1 MRIVLPAA
9 LRHAV
14 KKALL
19 GAGVR
24 RETIQRVAEF
34 WDGVDTATCAEYW
47 GNFPMVRRAINA
59 RVAGSPDTTWF
70 TRQILARTGR
80 FGRVL
85 TFGDGYGMAAEAYQR
100 RHDTDEIVYL
110 NVSSGEGRRF
120 AQRLAD
126 VDYRGARAFVQG
138 DANTLDYLSL
148 GMFDTIID
156 VGTFHHLFAFE
167 LIFPQLH
174 RILKPGGILYVDEFV
189 GPTRYHFTRPVI
201 DWVNRQL
208 RDLPA
213 SLVKSRRRVRQ
224 GDYVE
229 MLTGGN
235 DPSECVRSGELQRAL
250 LDAFRVLSV
259 DDMGGTLLQ
268 PLFLTSN
275 LRQCRLNI
283 GNWHETPDGEAE
295 LARLVAEETE
305 WIRTGRVSSDYRN
318 YVFTRRSK

>member
-34 WDGVDTATCAEYW
+34 WDGVDTATCPEYW
-47 GNFPMVRRAINA
+47 GNFPVVRRATNV

-70 TRQILARTGR
+70 TRRILEREER

-85 TFGDGYGMAAEAYQR
+85 TFGDGYGMAAEAFQR

-110 NVSSGEGRRF
+110 NVSGGEGRRF

-126 VDYRGARAFVQG
+126 VDYRGAQAFVQD
-138 DANTLDYLSL
+138 DANTMDYLGL
-148 GMFDTIID
+148 GPFDTIID

-167 LIFPQLH
+167 RIFPLLQ
-174 RILKPGGILYVDEFV
+174 RILKPGGVLYVDEYV

-201 DWVNRQL
+201 DWVN
-208 RDLPA
+208 
-213 SLVKSRRRVRQ
+213 
-224 GDYVE
+224 
-229 MLTGGN
+229 
-235 DPSECVRSGELQRAL
+235 
-250 LDAFRVLSV
+250 
-259 DDMGGTLLQ
+259 
-268 PLFLTSN
+268 
-275 LRQCRLNI
+275 
-283 GNWHETPDGEAE
+283 
-295 LARLVAEETE
+295 
-305 WIRTGRVSSDYRN
+305 
-318 YVFTRRSK
+318 